1 MTNYKRFVSY
11 FYQYDSGRKINNTGY
26 ARIETSDELCKV
38 SLNCN
43 LRTIPGRVCRVYF
56 VKRNRDQTEGILT
69 GTAIT
74 KADGVEARVTMP
86 RGVME
91 DTKVRFYDITGIVVC
106 FSKDNYFVTE
116 WDNIPITYHQVAAFE
131 AKNTGNK
138 EEVKDNVETAKN
150 PSIIE
155 VVDTKSEMVIE
166 VVGVQP
172 EKTKLEYD
180 KVLGDIVET
189 KEKTKYT
196 GIIGVDVVEEA
207 KVAVTIGEAT
217 VAEDEIAEDE
227 IADGRAIIAEG
238 EGADGE
244 GTDGEDISPVSKN
257 TVSMKDTVEIEDEG
271 LLKEDL
277 VEQEKVIEEVKLE
290 QSIELSLESE
300 ERELKAATIIA
311 PPSVK
316 EEVFEVTEEVEET
329 EEAKGSITEEEF
341 MVSSIEAT
349 KAIGDTEALLQ
360 EDELVLDDNDEMVN
374 AADCN
379 AIPSLSEKE
388 GWCDHPSARSIL
400 DRFPHMYPFD
410 DGEITECV
418 RIEPKDLGLLPIDAW
433 VLGNN
438 SFILHSFCTYRHL
451 LFAKKMSREGIYY
464 MVMVPGAYN
473 AREKHMAGMFGFKD
487 FKCSRR
493 RKLRD
498 GDFGY
503 WYIYIDY
510 SNNSTC

>member
-26 ARIETSDELCKV
+26 ARIETSDEMCKV

-116 WDNIPITYHQVAAFE
+116 WDNIPITYHQVSAFE

-138 EEVKDNVETAKN
+138 EEVKDNVETTKQ
-150 PSIIE
+150 PSTIE

-166 VVGVQP
+166 VVKVQP
-172 EKTKLEYD
+172 ETTKLENN
-180 KVLGDIVET
+180 KVLGDVVET
-189 KEKTKYT
+189 KEKIEYT
-196 GIIGVDVVEEA
+196 GLIGEDVVEEEA
-207 KVAVTIGEAT
+207 KVDEDKVAVTVGEA
-217 VAEDEIAEDE
+217 
-227 IADGRAIIAEG
+227 
-238 EGADGE
+238 
-244 GTDGEDISPVSKN
+244 
-257 TVSMKDTVEIEDEG
+257 TVEIEDGG

-277 VEQEKVIEEVKLE
+277 VEQEKVKEEVKLE
-290 QSIELSLESE
+290 QSIKLSLESE

-316 EEVFEVTEEVEET
+316 EEVFEVTKEVEEN
-329 EEAKGSITEEEF
+329 EEAKGSITEKEF
-341 MVSSIEAT
+341 MVSSIEAA
-349 KAIGDTEALLQ
+349 KGIGEKEALLE

-374 AADCN
+374 AANCN

-438 SFILHSFCTYRHL
+438 SFILHSFSAYRHL

>member
-26 ARIETSDELCKV
+26 ARIETSDEMCKV

-116 WDNIPITYHQVAAFE
+116 WDNIPITYHQVSAFE

-138 EEVKDNVETAKN
+138 EEVKDNVETTKQ
-150 PSIIE
+150 PSTIE

-166 VVGVQP
+166 VVKVQP
-172 EKTKLEYD
+172 ETTKLENN
-180 KVLGDIVET
+180 KVLGDVVET
-189 KEKTKYT
+189 KEKIKYT
-196 GIIGVDVVEEA
+196 GLIGEDVVEEEA
-207 KVAVTIGEAT
+207 KVDEDKVAVTVGEA
-217 VAEDEIAEDE
+217 
-227 IADGRAIIAEG
+227 
-238 EGADGE
+238 
-244 GTDGEDISPVSKN
+244 
-257 TVSMKDTVEIEDEG
+257 TVEIEDGG

-277 VEQEKVIEEVKLE
+277 VEQEKVKEEVKLE
-290 QSIELSLESE
+290 QSIKLSLESE

-316 EEVFEVTEEVEET
+316 EEVFEVTKEVEEN

-341 MVSSIEAT
+341 MVSSIEAA
-349 KAIGDTEALLQ
+349 KGIGEKEALLE

-374 AADCN
+374 AANCN

-438 SFILHSFCTYRHL
+438 SFILHSFSAYRHL

>member
-56 VKRNRDQTEGILT
+56 VKRNRDQSEGILT

-86 RGVME
+86 KGVME
-91 DTKVRFYDITGIVVC
+91 DTNVRFYDITGIVVC

-116 WDNIPITYHQVAAFE
+116 WDNIPITYHQVASFE
-131 AKNTGNK
+131 AKNSGNLV
-138 EEVKDNVETAKN
+138 EVKDKKEEKKQ
-150 PSIIE
+150 PSIVEI
-155 VVDTKSEMVIE
+155 VDTKSERVIE
-166 VVGVQP
+166 VGEVIP
-172 EKTKLEYD
+172 EKTTLEKEFIIHSGSEPKNHLNKIETIVEDKLAKEEDRLVENNDTVINAEDRIAVNNHTY
-180 KVLGDIVET
+180 VNVEDIV
-189 KEKTKYT
+189 
-196 GIIGVDVVEEA
+196 I
-207 KVAVTIGEAT
+207 
-217 VAEDEIAEDE
+217 
-227 IADGRAIIAEG
+227 
-238 EGADGE
+238 
-244 GTDGEDISPVSKN
+244 
-257 TVSMKDTVEIEDEG
+257 IEDTDDR
-271 LLKEDL
+271 KE
-277 VEQEKVIEEVKLE
+277 QNMIEEIIEESYKITEELE
-290 QSIELSLESE
+290 D
-300 ERELKAATIIA
+300 RVLKAATITE
-311 PPSVK
+311 SSRLK
-316 EEVFEVTEEVEET
+316 EEGFNLTDEEKERK
-329 EEAKGSITEEEF
+329 EEAKETKSEENF
-341 MVSSIEAT
+341 KVSSIEAANLIES
-349 KAIGDTEALLQ
+349 KEDSFI
-360 EDELVLDDNDEMVN
+360 EDELVLDDNDELVN
-374 AADCN
+374 VANCN
-379 AIPSLSEKE
+379 TTPKVSEKE
-388 GWCDHPSARSIL
+388 GWCDHPSARSIM

-438 SFILHSFCTYRHL
+438 SFLLHSFCSYRHL
-451 LFAKKMSREGIYY
+451 LFAKKITRDGIYY

-473 AREKHMAGMFGFKD
+473 AREKHMASMFGFKD

-503 WYIYIDY
+503 WYTYIDY
-510 SNNSTC
+510 SNASTC

>member
-26 ARIETSDELCKV
+26 ARIETSDEMCKV

-116 WDNIPITYHQVAAFE
+116 WDNIPITYHQVSAFE

-138 EEVKDNVETAKN
+138 EEVKDNVETTKQ
-150 PSIIE
+150 PSTIE

-166 VVGVQP
+166 VVKVQP
-172 EKTKLEYD
+172 ETTKLENN
-180 KVLGDIVET
+180 KVLGDVVET
-189 KEKTKYT
+189 KEKIEYT
-196 GIIGVDVVEEA
+196 GLIGEDVVEEEA
-207 KVAVTIGEAT
+207 KVDEDKVAVTVGEA
-217 VAEDEIAEDE
+217 
-227 IADGRAIIAEG
+227 
-238 EGADGE
+238 
-244 GTDGEDISPVSKN
+244 
-257 TVSMKDTVEIEDEG
+257 TVEIEDGG

-277 VEQEKVIEEVKLE
+277 VEQEKVKEEVKLE
-290 QSIELSLESE
+290 QSIKLSLESE

-316 EEVFEVTEEVEET
+316 EEVFEVTKEVEEN
-329 EEAKGSITEEEF
+329 EEAKGSITEKEF
-341 MVSSIEAT
+341 MVSSIEAA
-349 KAIGDTEALLQ
+349 KGIGEKEALLE

-374 AADCN
+374 AANCN

-438 SFILHSFCTYRHL
+438 SFILHSFSVYRHL

>member
-26 ARIETSDELCKV
+26 ARIETSDEMCKV

-116 WDNIPITYHQVAAFE
+116 WDNIPITYHQVSAFE

-138 EEVKDNVETAKN
+138 EEVKDNVETTKQ
-150 PSIIE
+150 PSTIE

-166 VVGVQP
+166 VVKVQP
-172 EKTKLEYD
+172 ETTKLENN
-180 KVLGDIVET
+180 KVLGDVVET
-189 KEKTKYT
+189 KEKIEYT
-196 GIIGVDVVEEA
+196 GLIGEDVVEEEA
-207 KVAVTIGEAT
+207 KVDEDKVAVTVGEA
-217 VAEDEIAEDE
+217 
-227 IADGRAIIAEG
+227 
-238 EGADGE
+238 
-244 GTDGEDISPVSKN
+244 
-257 TVSMKDTVEIEDEG
+257 TVEIEDGG

-277 VEQEKVIEEVKLE
+277 VEQEKVKEEVKLE
-290 QSIELSLESE
+290 QSIKLSLESE

-316 EEVFEVTEEVEET
+316 EEVFEVTKEVEEN

-341 MVSSIEAT
+341 MVSSIEAA
-349 KAIGDTEALLQ
+349 KGIGEKEALLE

-374 AADCN
+374 AANCN

-438 SFILHSFCTYRHL
+438 SFILHSFSAYRHL

>member
-26 ARIETSDELCKV
+26 ARIETSDEMCKV

-116 WDNIPITYHQVAAFE
+116 WDNIPITYHQVSAFE

-138 EEVKDNVETAKN
+138 EEVKDNVETTKQ
-150 PSIIE
+150 PSTIE

-166 VVGVQP
+166 VVKVQP
-172 EKTKLEYD
+172 ETTKLENN
-180 KVLGDIVET
+180 KVLGDVVET
-189 KEKTKYT
+189 KEKIEYT
-196 GIIGVDVVEEA
+196 GLIGEDVVEEA
-207 KVAVTIGEAT
+207 KVDEDKVAVTVGEA
-217 VAEDEIAEDE
+217 
-227 IADGRAIIAEG
+227 
-238 EGADGE
+238 
-244 GTDGEDISPVSKN
+244 
-257 TVSMKDTVEIEDEG
+257 TVEIEDGG

-277 VEQEKVIEEVKLE
+277 VEQEKVKEEVKLE
-290 QSIELSLESE
+290 QSVKLSLESE

-316 EEVFEVTEEVEET
+316 EEVFEVTKEVEEN

-341 MVSSIEAT
+341 MVSSIEAA
-349 KAIGDTEALLQ
+349 KGIGEKEALLE

-374 AADCN
+374 AANCN

-438 SFILHSFCTYRHL
+438 SFILHSFSAYRHL